1 MQSSVKVLLPLVL
14 LLAGG
19 TSAWAIESNGV
30 TVDVEAMIGQ
40 ATLVRELADGR
51 KDSVI
56 VPTGQTT
63 QRDPTTG
70 QILLTPATVANR
82 VNEVVQAIAASSPD
96 ASDRLP
102 TDEGCSDNEEPL
114 RLVPKPEYDE
124 AVAAFI
130 AEQLKAMSSGELMM
144 VIAVLINNANHLCID
159 SSTVANTIAMII
171 SLRPKEAENILLMA
185 SLLDPDNKERWKNAE
200 PPGDR
205 NPPRINPR
213 PPLVPERDIPPGG
226 SVGDPPSPE

>member
-1 MQSSVKVLLPLVL
+1 VRSTVKVLLPLAL
-14 LLAGG
+14 FMAG
-19 TSAWAIESNGV
+19 TLSAWAIESNGV
-30 TVDVEAMIGQ
+30 SVNVEAMIGQ
-40 ATLVRELADGR
+40 ATLVRELADGK
-51 KDSVI
+51 KDAVV

-70 QILLTPATVANR
+70 QILLTPATIANR

-96 ASDRLP
+96 AADRLP
-102 TDEGCSDNEEPL
+102 DDEGCSEDEEPL
-114 RLVPKPEYDE
+114 RLNANPEYDE

-159 SSTVANTIAMII
+159 STTVANTIALII
-171 SLRPKEAENILLMA
+171 SLRPDEADNILLVA
-185 SLLDPDNKERWKNAE
+185 SLLDPDNIDRWRNAVT
-200 PPGDR
+200 PGYR
-205 NPPRINPR
+205 NPPRGNPR

-226 SVGDPPSPE
+226 SVGEPPSPE

>member
-1 MQSSVKVLLPLVL
+1 MASAS
-14 LLAGG
+14 G
-19 TSAWAIESNGV
+19 AWAVDSNGV
-30 TVDVEAMIGQ
+30 TVNVEAMIGQ
-40 ATLVRELADGR
+40 ATLVRELADGK
-51 KDSVI
+51 KDAVV

-70 QILLTPATVANR
+70 QIVLTPATVANR

-96 ASDRLP
+96 AVDRLP
-102 TDEGCSDNEEPL
+102 DDEGCSDDEEPV

-159 SSTVANTIAMII
+159 SSTVANTISQIV
-171 SLRPKEAENILLMA
+171 SLRPEEAKNIRLVA
-185 SLLDPDNKERWKNAE
+185 SLLDPDNIDRWNTIV
-200 PPGDR
+200 PPDYR
-205 NPPRINPR
+205 NPPRVNP
-213 PPLVPERDIPPGG
+213 PIVPERDIPPGG
-226 SVGDPPSPE
+226 TPGEPPSPE